1 MPHHQG
7 DWATERFAQVKE
19 EPAQRAGD
27 TEEPAQRAG
36 DTEHN
41 ALRSGLLAITET
53 VSILQNTFGPAPE
66 VAVLLGSGWAS
77 AAQHVQD
84 ARRLDYVKLPAF
96 QATGV
101 EGHVSALTVGRMGA
115 QRVAMLGGRKHTYET
130 GDCAGMAGALRSLK
144 TWGVKL
150 LLQTNAAGSLRTHMQ
165 PGTLMLITDHINATQ
180 RSPLVGESGNARFVD
195 MSAAYDPE
203 LLDRARKLAM
213 TKHIAL
219 GEGTYLWALGPQF
232 ETPAEIRM
240 FAAWGADAVGMSTV
254 PETILARHAGLRVL
268 GLSLM
273 TNMAAGL
280 SAEALTHSGT
290 LQQAQA
296 SGAYAAQFLTDLIS
310 SLADVASLH
319 R

>member
-1 MPHHQG
+1 MTDP
-7 DWATERFAQVKE
+7 DLIASTAR
-19 EPAQRAGD
+19 
-27 TEEPAQRAG
+27 
-36 DTEHN
+36 
-41 ALRSGLLAITET
+41 
-53 VSILQNTFGPAPE
+53 ILQDRFGAAPE
-66 VAVLLGSGWAS
+66 VAVVLGSGWAS
-77 AAQHVQD
+77 ATQQVQD
-84 ARRLDYVKLPAF
+84 AQRIDYAELPAF

-144 TWGVKL
+144 AWGVRL
-150 LLQTNAAGSLRTHMQ
+150 LLQTNAAGSLRAHMP

-180 RSPLVGESGNARFVD
+180 RSPLVGETGNARFVD
-195 MSAAYDPE
+195 MGAAYDPE
-203 LLDRARKLAM
+203 LLVHTRQLAAA
-213 TKHIAL
+213 KQLAL

-268 GLSLM
+268 GLSLL

-280 SAEALTHSGT
+280 SAEALTHAGT

-296 SGAYAAQFLTDLIS
+296 SGAHAAQFLTDLIA
-310 SLADVASLH
+310 SLAEVPSLQA
-319 R
+319 

>member
-1 MPHHQG
+1 L
-7 DWATERFAQVKE
+7 D
-19 EPAQRAGD
+19 D
-27 TEEPAQRAG
+27 TVR
-36 DTEHN
+36 
-41 ALRSGLLAITET
+41 
-53 VSILQNTFGPAPE
+53 ILQTTFGPAPE
-66 VAVLLGSGWAS
+66 VAVVLGSGWAGAS
-77 AAQHVQD
+77 QQVQD
-84 ARRLDYVKLPAF
+84 RKSIDYYELPAF

-101 EGHVSALTVGRMGA
+101 EGHVSALTVGRMGT
-115 QRVAMLGGRKHTYET
+115 QRVAVLGGRKHTYET

-144 TWGVKL
+144 SWGVKL
-150 LLQTNAAGSLRTHMQ
+150 IVQTNAAGSLRAHMP
-165 PGTLMLITDHINATQ
+165 PGALMLITDHINATQ
-180 RSPLVGESGNARFVD
+180 RSPLVGETGNARFVD

-203 LLDRARKLAM
+203 LLAHTRQLAAS
-213 TKHIAL
+213 KQVPL

-240 FAAWGADAVGMSTV
+240 FAGWGADAVGMSTV

-280 SAEALTHSGT
+280 SAEVLTHSAT

-296 SGAYAAQFLTDLIS
+296 SGAHASQFLTDLIT

-319 R
+319 Q

>member
-1 MPHHQG
+1 
-7 DWATERFAQVKE
+7 
-19 EPAQRAGD
+19 
-27 TEEPAQRAG
+27 
-36 DTEHN
+36 
-41 ALRSGLLAITET
+41 
-53 VSILQNTFGPAPE
+53 LQATFGPAPE
-66 VAVLLGSGWAS
+66 VAVVLGSGWAS
-77 AAQHVQD
+77 AAQQIQD
-84 ARRLDYVKLPAF
+84 AQRIDYSELPAF

-101 EGHVSALTVGRMGA
+101 EGHVSALTVGRMGT

-150 LLQTNAAGSLRTHMQ
+150 LLQTNAAGSLRTHMP
-165 PGTLMLITDHINATQ
+165 PGTLMLITDHINAPQ
-180 RSPLVGESGNARFVD
+180 RSPLVGEPGNARFVD

-203 LLDRARKLAM
+203 LLDHARKLAL

-268 GLSLM
+268 GLSLV

-280 SAEALTHSGT
+280 SAEALTHAGT

-296 SGAYAAQFLTDLIS
+296 SGAYAAQFLTDLIA
-310 SLADVASLH
+310 SLAEVPSLQA
-319 R
+319 